1 MAPEPSRPD
10 DSGALGMAGAQPTRE
25 AADDAIASNPPGMA
39 TPESHSPEPTGNAEP
54 CGTDR
59 STKPDAPLGEEATPE
74 PAPEPEAT
82 VPPVL
87 EQDAT
92 ELPTAAPEVASS
104 PAQAVGTSPLAV
116 TDEGP
121 PPASEHVCSGDG
133 TCDRPDCSC
142 QPRGID
148 RRRFLGFA
156 LTIAAGVAGG
166 AALSQLAPLFAEEAV
181 DPNPITPV
189 YDPERVAWT
198 FIVDSNRCIGCG
210 LCVAACKNENN
221 LPDAG
226 YYNRTWVER
235 YVETADG
242 AVAVDSP
249 DGGIDGFPPITVIPG
264 VAAKQVTSAFFAP
277 RLCMQCAEPP
287 CVDVC
292 PVSATY
298 ITPEGIVLVDDAR
311 CIGCAYCIVAC
322 PYGARYLIPATS
334 RTPLGIPGVADKCT
348 WCYHRIARG
357 LVPACVEVCPVGA
370 RKFGDRSDPSSE
382 VAAILRTDDA
392 APLWPEYG
400 TEPRLYYLGPV
411 TEKA

>member
-1 MAPEPSRPD
+1 MAPEPALPD
-10 DSGALGMAGAQPTRE
+10 DPVAPVAAAEPPQPRTVEAAPEAMPEPPAAGAP
-25 AADDAIASNPPGMA
+25 
-39 TPESHSPEPTGNAEP
+39 
-54 CGTDR
+54 
-59 STKPDAPLGEEATPE
+59 PE
-74 PAPEPEAT
+74 PAAEAAAEPPAPEREAEPAGAGPPPELQPAGT
-82 VPPVL
+82 VPPVGPEAGL
-87 EQDAT
+87 RSAEI
-92 ELPTAAPEVASS
+92 AAPAHPLPVAADESS
-104 PAQAVGTSPLAV
+104 P
-116 TDEGP
+116 E
-121 PPASEHVCSGDG
+121 PAAGHPCAGDG
-133 TCDRPDCSC
+133 TCDRPDCTC
-142 QPRGID
+142 EPRSID

-156 LTIAAGVAGG
+156 LTIAAGVAGA
-166 AALSQLAPLFAEEAV
+166 AALSQLAPLFAESESA

-189 YDPERVAWT
+189 YDPELVAWT

-210 LCVAACKNENN
+210 LCVSACKNENN
-221 LPDAG
+221 LPDDG
-226 YYNRTWVER
+226 HYNRTWVER

-242 AVAVDSP
+242 AVVVDSP
-249 DGGIDGFPPITVIPG
+249 DGGIHGFPPITVIPG

-322 PYGARYLIPATS
+322 PYGARYLIPATE

-382 VAAILRTDDA
+382 VAAILRKGEA
-392 APLWPEYG
+392 SPLWPEYG

-411 TEKA
+411 TETA